1 MTYFGTGCIF
11 HYDDDFPM
19 NSGKGFKES
28 DKPNFTGS
36 YYSYTKVQPSSCA
49 TCSREFPVCTV
60 VSRHVY
66 TQRTV
71 ACYLQR
77 CSTFLSVL
85 HVYSM
90 HFAVSAVLLACQ
102 AMVESLL
109 KEYPN
114 VLTLRVRMPI
124 VADLI
129 YERNFITKIIRYE
142 KVHSTHVFYM
152 CQSACACVVAI
163 VSSTLSAQCRLLE
176 LVHCTPNRLSLQR
189 CARNTHLVSF
199 TMVYAYG
206 QEASVGCRAV
216 WASQVMHL
224 MSCLPCVHTAK
235 PNACLNTAICAY
247 GPCHAA
253 GCEHPQL
260 NDSAARADPLC
271 N

>member
-1 MTYFGTGCIF
+1 
-11 HYDDDFPM
+11 
-19 NSGKGFKES
+19 
-28 DKPNFTGS
+28 
-36 YYSYTKVQPSSCA
+36 
-49 TCSREFPVCTV
+49 
-60 VSRHVY
+60 
-66 TQRTV
+66 
-71 ACYLQR
+71 
-77 CSTFLSVL
+77 
-85 HVYSM
+85 
-90 HFAVSAVLLACQ
+90 
-102 AMVESLL
+102 MVESLL

-124 VADLI
+124 VADLT

-247 GPCHAA
+247 GPCRAA